1 MRKERG
7 FGQGEVISWPSGG
20 QIAKGW
26 SVLLGQQPW
35 KGFCTV
41 RTRRAVDK
49 SRHFHGHLGVA
60 VGRAQQRVSSDDM
73 CLRQDL
79 ALTASCS
86 RWTADM

>member
-20 QIAKGW
+20 QIAKGC
-26 SVLLGQQPW
+26 SVLSGQQPW

-41 RTRRAVDK
+41 RTRWAVGK

-60 VGRAQQRVSSDDM
+60 VGRAQQRVSSADT
-73 CLRQDL
+73 CLRQDPV
-79 ALTASCS
+79 LTTSRS